1 MLSVITRFLD
11 AVTPIAGNDYDT
23 VVEGI
28 VLYFDDTIRQ
38 VVLMVKNK
46 TLHVFIKYLD
56 NRRDFVKRKQ
66 HCIRKAWRDKKRWN
80 VSNDLYDAH
89 HKNKVICYVQIYVAR
104 QLSQYAEVKTGS
116 KWWTVNIWITNLRK
130 TKIKIVKSNEL
141 R

>member
-1 MLSVITRFLD
+1 MAFDHSSMLSVITRFLD

-23 VVEGI
+23 VEGI

-66 HCIRKAWRDKKRWN
+66 HCIRKA
-80 VSNDLYDAH
+80 
-89 HKNKVICYVQIYVAR
+89 
-104 QLSQYAEVKTGS
+104 
-116 KWWTVNIWITNLRK
+116 
-130 TKIKIVKSNEL
+130 
-141 R
+141 